1 MDQGPSPVR
10 AGRAEVNLLI
20 LPQYAYPTNHAVV
33 NTVYEG
39 LLPARGHVVHM
50 VRPMAGVQAPQR
62 METPWGNGSMV
73 VYPYEAPAGRIQ
85 NLVRGLRRSRWLSR
99 GLRLL
104 DHVPIDAVIV
114 RNDLPSAV
122 AAVGFARRRGIPF
135 IYQLSSPDAEF
146 MMSRGRDVGGFA
158 GLYPRVR
165 GRYGL
170 AVRRWV
176 SRRATAVLAISESMG
191 EHLVV
196 ADGLDPQKVFSFP
209 MGVPDESPPAREEIE
224 TLRRSLNL
232 PDGRTIVYSG
242 TIDPVRQPEW
252 MLDVFDR
259 VRARVPGAALL
270 VMTYDAG
277 DRRARFEAE
286 ARRRQADVRI
296 VGPIPFREV
305 SRYLQCADI
314 VVAPYPPMMEHRIAS
329 PTKSVEGL
337 GAGLP
342 VVGSR
347 EVDEHRAIFEA
358 SGGGVPVEWDR
369 DRFAAAIVSLLE
381 DPERRRRMGAQGR
394 QWVVAHR
401 TYSHLTSYLERIL
414 ESARSP
420 AALRALPHVP

>member
-1 MDQGPSPVR
+1 
-10 AGRAEVNLLI
+10 VNLLI

-33 NTVYEG
+33 NTVYET
-39 LLPARGHVVHM
+39 LLPSRGHVVHM
-50 VRPMAGVQAPQR
+50 VRPMAGVQGPQR
-62 METPWGNGSMV
+62 MDAPWPNGSMV
-73 VYPYEAPAGRIQ
+73 VYPYEATAGRIQ
-85 NLVRGLRRSRWLSR
+85 NLVRGLRRSRWLAR
-99 GLRLL
+99 ALRLL

-122 AAVGFARRRGIPF
+122 AAVGLARRRGIPF

-146 MMSRGRDVGGFA
+146 MISRGREVGGLA
-158 GLYPRVR
+158 GLYPRLR

-176 SRRATAVLAISESMG
+176 SRRATVVLAISESMRA
-191 EHLVV
+191 HLV
-196 ADGLDPQKVFSFP
+196 AEDGLDPQKVFSFP
-209 MGVPDESPPAREEIE
+209 MGVPDQSPPTREEVE

-232 PDGRTIVYSG
+232 PAGRTIVYSG

-270 VMTYDAG
+270 VITYEAD

-286 ARRRQADVRI
+286 ARRRHADVRV
-296 VGPIPFREV
+296 VGPIAFREV
-305 SRYLQCADI
+305 SRYLQCAD
-314 VVAPYPPMMEHRIAS
+314 VVLSPYPPMMEHRISS

-347 EVDEHRAIFEA
+347 EVDEHASIFDA
-358 SGGGVPVEWDR
+358 CGAGVLVDWDR
-369 DRFAAAIVSLLE
+369 DRFADAIVSLLE
-381 DPERRRRMGAQGR
+381 DPERRRRMGEQGR

-401 TYSHLTSYLERIL
+401 TYSHLTRYLERIL
-414 ESARSP
+414 DSSRSP
-420 AALRALPHVP
+420 ATLSALPHVP